1 MTIVI
6 RSGIKALLALAA
18 LTLAGCASGPEIR
31 ADYDRGA
38 DFGKYRS
45 YGFVAQAGTDDGD
58 FKSLS
63 TQMLQN
69 AASRQMEARGYTRS
83 DNPDL
88 VINFKGQLEEKTDIE
103 STPAPYYG
111 PGWGYGGWGG
121 AYWGGWGGTEVTTHR
136 YNVGTLVMDVVDREK
151 RQVVYQGGIEG
162 VVTRE
167 MMQNREATITAA
179 VGHLFSKYPFV
190 AGQSAPVP
198 PPEKK

>member
-6 RSGIKALLALAA
+6 RSGIKAFLALAA

-45 YGFVAQAGTDDGD
+45 YGFVAQAGTDEGD